1 MGKSKEYSVE
11 IRQRII
17 HFHKRGSS
25 LGGISRRLKIPKQS
39 VATII
44 RKYKTCGLTQSLPR
58 SGRPPKLS
66 PALKRKLVWVVR
78 NNPKTTKKQLCGE
91 LQGRNSG
98 VVVNSQACF
107 ASSRSQRLPC
117 EKETSIT
124 QKASLSSFKVC
135 K

>member
-17 HFHKRGSS
+17 DFHKRGSS

-39 VATII
+39 VSPII
-44 RKYKTCGLTQSLPR
+44 RKYKTFGLTQSLPR

-66 PALKRKLVWVVR
+66 PASERKQPQ
-78 NNPKTTKKQLCGE
+78 NNEEASLWRVARR
-91 LQGRNSG
+91 RNSG

-107 ASSRSQRLPC
+107 ASSLSQRLPC

-124 QKASLSSFKVC
+124 QKASSSPFKVC